1 MARVRV
7 GSLPVNHT
15 RMPSILGLAFGLA
28 SALAC
33 SDGGAERF
41 GATIQRDN
49 DVVLAGDADTIG
61 ASDGVAND
69 AVDGELDRE
78 VDTNDALEAGD
89 VTTPDTDDVA
99 DTTDPTDAADTTDT
113 TVAQDTTPEID
124 IRHPDPTLPRLSS
137 ATLSAIADDMADAL
151 DVAALA
157 GNTFGGLVVDID
169 TDQVIWEDAAD
180 RLLIP
185 ASNTKVFTTAAAF
198 DLLGPDHRMLTRVFA
213 AGAIGADGKL
223 TGDLDLHGEHDFT
236 WSHWFYA
243 NPREPADRL
252 ADALWN
258 AGLRRVTGGVGV
270 WGAYLYEGHHF
281 GTYDPATHRT
291 RAGNA
296 FVAALE
302 ARGITVDGGL
312 VDHATMALPPGR
324 ELTRWESIP
333 LHVGAWAILR
343 KSHNEMADIL
353 ARHLGYLE
361 GGSSDYVAGGQ
372 VIARW
377 LADSGVDATGFSVSD
392 GSGLAVANRVSARHI
407 VGVYRHMAHSPDY
420 EAWRAALSVAGAGGP
435 ASNDDND
442 VAIVT
447 ENTAPYNGTLAYRMT
462 GADTLGR
469 VFGKSGTNDGI
480 TTSGVLYNRWDGHR
494 YAFAFLMNTLPAGSA
509 NTARATQ
516 DALVAVVAKD
526 LARRG
531 TRPAAPTLGC
541 VRALANGTVEVAV
554 NDAVVAAGDAR
565 AGIALETSPDG
576 VTWRRE
582 DALFVTA
589 PPVVFTAPAAGE
601 TLYVRARVESS
612 VGISDPSDVYAV
624 RRAATA
630 AGDAAKVLLV
640 DADDRWQR
648 QPTNEN
654 PSGAAHA
661 FMVAY
666 AAAMPAGVAFDTCP
680 NEAVAGDAVVL
691 AAYDAVVW
699 SAAEEATTDE
709 SISALEQDAL
719 AAYLDVGG
727 ALFAS
732 GAEVLWDLDARGN
745 GAALATDTAFAR
757 DHLAATYVGDDAG
770 VFVVEGTPGGL
781 FADRTHN
788 QRIGFWTPGE
798 IFVAYPDE
806 ISPAGNASACFTY
819 FGPETIGCVQSADEP
834 TVVTLGFPFESIDA
848 APERALVMQRVLTYL
863 GL

>member
-1 MARVRV
+1 LFV
-7 GSLPVNHT
+7 
-15 RMPSILGLAFGLA
+15 LGLSLIVC
-28 SALAC
+28 SAC
-33 SDGGAERF
+33 SDGASGRF
-41 GATIQRDN
+41 GATLKRDN
-49 DVVLAGDADTIG
+49 EVVQTGDTSTVIDEVD
-61 ASDGVAND
+61 ASDTSDTSVGMDSEVGPD
-69 AVDGELDRE
+69 DTAV
-78 VDTNDALEAGD
+78 
-89 VTTPDTDDVA
+89 
-99 DTTDPTDAADTTDT
+99 DT
-113 TVAQDTTPEID
+113 TVAVLDGEGREDTDVDDVPDTTVPDTTPEID

-137 ATLSAIADDMADAL
+137 SALAAIASDMAAAL
-151 DVAALA
+151 AVPGLA

-169 TDQVIWEDAAD
+169 TDQVIWEDHAD

-185 ASNTKVFTTAAAF
+185 ASNTKVFTTAAAI

-213 AGAIGADGKL
+213 AAEIGANGTL
-223 TGDLDLHGEHDFT
+223 SGDLDLHGEHDFT

-243 NPREPADRL
+243 NPREPADRI
-252 ADALWN
+252 ADALWS

-296 FVAALE
+296 FIAALK
-302 ARGITVDGGL
+302 ARGIVIDGGL
-312 VDHATMALPPGR
+312 VDHPTMALPPGR

-372 VIARW
+372 LIARW

-392 GSGLAVANRVSARHI
+392 GSGLELANRVSARHI
-407 VGVYRHMAHSPDY
+407 VGVYRHMAYSPNFD
-420 EAWRAALSVAGAGGP
+420 AWRAALSVAGAGGP
-435 ASNDDND
+435 DSTDGND

-447 ENTAPYNGTLAYRMT
+447 ENVAPYNGTLAYRMT
-462 GADTLGR
+462 GADTAGR

-494 YAFAFLMNTLPAGSA
+494 YAFAFLMNTLPSGSA
-509 NTARATQ
+509 STARLTQ
-516 DALVAVVAKD
+516 DALVAVVAED
-526 LARRG
+526 RAQRG
-531 TRPAAPTLGC
+531 TRPAPPTLGC
-541 VRALANGTVEVAV
+541 VRAKADGTIEVAV
-554 NDAVVAAGDAR
+554 ADAVIVAGDAR
-565 AGIALETSPDG
+565 AGVALETSHDG
-576 VTWRRE
+576 VIWLRQ
-582 DALFVTA
+582 DALFVRA
-589 PPVVFTAPAAGE
+589 PPVVFSAPAAGE

-624 RRAATA
+624 R
-630 AGDAAKVLLV
+630 AGNGPSVLLV

-654 PSGAAHA
+654 PMGAAHA

-666 AAAMPAGVAFDTCP
+666 AAAMPPGIAFDTCP
-680 NEAVAGDAVVL
+680 NEAVSTDAVSL
-691 AAYDAVVW
+691 AAYDGVVW
-699 SAAEEATTDE
+699 AAGEEATTDE
-709 SISALEQDAL
+709 SVSALEQDAL
-719 AAYLDVGG
+719 ADYLDLGG

-745 GAALATDTAFAR
+745 GAALAADTAFAR
-757 DHLAATYVGDDAG
+757 DQLAATYVGDDAG
-770 VFVVEGTPGGL
+770 VFVVEGTPGGI
-781 FADRTHN
+781 FADRTHHR
-788 QRIGFWTPGE
+788 RIGFWTPGE

-806 ISPAGNASACFTY
+806 IAPTASADACMSY
-819 FGPETIGCVQSADEP
+819 LGPGTISCVQSTSEP
-834 TVVTLGFPFESIDA
+834 AVVTLGFPFESIDA
-848 APERALVMQRVLTYL
+848 ATERALVMQRVLTYL